1 MKFKKQRIRM
11 KRFSSGGFMTGTV
24 VVIGNEKGG
33 TGKST
38 LAMHLIASFLK
49 EGKKVS
55 SIDLDG
61 RQGTL
66 THYIQNR
73 AAYAE
78 RTGMA
83 LDLPQHMSVTVREN
97 PDAAERQEDE
107 KAFAGQLAALSAE
120 SDVVVIDTP
129 GADNYLFRLA
139 HVYAD
144 ILITPLNDSLID
156 LDVLAKIDPETL
168 TVKTPGHYAQTVWQ
182 ARQKRAALRKKASSW
197 FILRNRLMHVST
209 KNEKTMRRLLDSLGE
224 RIRFTPLGGLGERI
238 IFRELFL
245 KGLTLLDV
253 DDKRSEI
260 EMSVSHI
267 AARQELRTIRAALP
281 LNGG

>member
-1 MKFKKQRIRM
+1 MA
-11 KRFSSGGFMTGTV
+11 GTV

-55 SIDLDG
+55 SVDLDG

-73 AAYAE
+73 ADYSE
-78 RTGMA
+78 RCGIA
-83 LDLPQHMSVTVREN
+83 LDLPQHLSVTVREN
-97 PDAAERQEDE
+97 LSPEERAEDE
-107 KAFAGQLAALSAE
+107 KVFAEQIEALAADA
-120 SDVVVIDTP
+120 DAVVIDTP

-182 ARQKRAALRKKASSW
+182 ARQKRAALRKKASRW

-209 KNEKTMRRLLDSLGE
+209 KNEKIVKRLLESLGE
-224 RIRFTPLGGLGERI
+224 RINFTALSGLGERI

-253 DDKRSEI
+253 DDRRTAI
-260 EMSVSHI
+260 EMSVSHV
-267 AARQELRTIRAALP
+267 AARQELRMIRAALK
-281 LNGG
+281 LHGE

>member
-1 MKFKKQRIRM
+1 M

-107 KAFAGQLAALSAE
+107 KAFADQLAALSAE

-209 KNEKTMRRLLDSLGE
+209 KNEKIMRRLLDSLGE

>member
-1 MKFKKQRIRM
+1 MKFNKQRIRM

-107 KAFAGQLAALSAE
+107 KAFADQLAALSAE

-209 KNEKTMRRLLDSLGE
+209 KNEKIMRRLLDSLGE